1 MAIKKM
7 TTQEVRDRLSNSEQ
21 AVDMHREAVNNG
33 LNFSRYLEAVDPSP
47 KDSELDAFERQ
58 LQLRGIVTVSD
69 PSRGMWASECDA
81 FGNDSLGR
89 ALFHEFYARTWRSVA
104 FANPTNRRAIEAQA
118 RAIITSG
125 DFLIGSQGLP
135 WAEAGPFWDNQFA
148 PAIPLAEIVART
160 SAITGQDYRSLFVE
174 YDAEALR
181 LYRVGESAEIP
192 MAKLTTSSRSI
203 QLKKYGRGLRFTY
216 EQIRRVRVDTIAW
229 WVRWQALQAEVDK
242 VAAAMDIL
250 VSGDGNANTAA
261 QEYNMQADL
270 NADATLNELDLKSWL
285 AFRLKWANPYFM
297 TTALMTEATALQLIM
312 LNSGSGNVPLVN
324 LQLAGV
330 GFGLT
335 PINTTADAIR
345 YGWTSEA
352 PSGKIVA
359 FDKRFALEQIT
370 EVGSEISETERY
382 ITNQTQVVTMTENSA
397 FAVIDSSAT
406 KILDLAQ

>member
-1 MAIKKM
+1 MAIKKL
-7 TTQEVRDRLSNSEQ
+7 TTVEVRDRLSNMDQ
-21 AVDMHREAVNNG
+21 AVDMQREAYQEG
-33 LNFSRYLEAVDPSP
+33 MNFSNYLEVVDPTP
-47 KDSELDAFERQ
+47 QGGELDAFERQ
-58 LQLRGIVTVSD
+58 LQLRGVITHSD
-69 PSRGMWASECDA
+69 PSRGMWASECDQ
-81 FGNDSLGR
+81 FGNDALGR
-89 ALFHEFYARTWRSVA
+89 TLFHEFYARTWRSVA
-104 FANPTNRRAIEAQA
+104 FANPVGRRAIEAQA
-118 RAIITSG
+118 RSILTSA

-135 WAEAGPFWDNQFA
+135 WVEAGPFWANQFA

-181 LYRVGESAEIP
+181 LYRIGESAEIP
-192 MAKLTTSSRSI
+192 MAKLSTSARSI

-216 EQIRRVRVDTIAW
+216 EQIRRVRVDMIAW

-242 VAAAMDIL
+242 VAAALTIL
-250 VSGDGNANTAA
+250 VAGDGNSGTAA
-261 QEYNMQADL
+261 TEYNMLTL
-270 NADATLNELDLKSWL
+270 NPDAAVNELDLKSWL
-285 AFRLKWANPYFM
+285 AFRLKWSNPYQM
-297 TTALMTEATALQLIM
+297 TTSLMTEAVALQLIM

-324 LQLAGV
+324 LNLAGV

-335 PINTTADAIR
+335 PINTTADNIR

-352 PSGKIVA
+352 PTGKIVA

-397 FAVIDSSAT
+397 FAVIDSAAT
-406 KILDLAQ
+406 KILDIAQ